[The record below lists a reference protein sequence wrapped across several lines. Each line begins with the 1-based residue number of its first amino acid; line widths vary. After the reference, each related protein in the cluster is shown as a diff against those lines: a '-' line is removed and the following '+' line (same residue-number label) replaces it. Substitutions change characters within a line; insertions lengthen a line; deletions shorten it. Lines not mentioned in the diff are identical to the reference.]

1 MCFCVLRSGLEANA
15 PFLRRIRR
23 RSRPMRATGSQ
34 LKLPGK
40 PGSRRRRLRPIGF
53 IRWPPSRHRRPFCHD
68 LRVIAPCERHR
79 LQDLHGWRGQAQRF
93 AVSHVRCPIDG
104 LLGWYRKAR
113 QSTRPCFKVGAR
125 LGSNTGHHDRGVHRD
140 GALTDDVGERHGRAT
155 MRVRFAP
162 ATFQW
167 GGSSRDGVLPGKAR
181 HGLLRSGRNRC
192 ARLHAFHFPDN
203 REPLLSQ
210 LTVIFFCGHSKTRQ
224 SLLVDLGGQV
234 ADA

>member
-79 LQDLHGWRGQAQRF
+79 LEVLHGWRGQAQRF

-104 LLGWYRKAR
+104 LLSWYRKAR
-113 QSTRPCFKVGAR
+113 EGTRPCFKVGAR
-125 LGSNTGHHDRGVHRD
+125 LGSNTGHHDRGHTVMVRSPTMSVSVMAEPPCASVLLQRPSSGEARPGTASCQARPVTACSD
-140 GALTDDVGERHGRAT
+140 PSAAGA
-155 MRVRFAP
+155 RVCTRSTSQTIGNP
-162 ATFQW
+162 
-167 GGSSRDGVLPGKAR
+167 SS
-181 HGLLRSGRNRC
+181 
-192 ARLHAFHFPDN
+192 
-203 REPLLSQ
+203 LS
-210 LTVIFFCGHSKTRQ
+210 SP
-224 SLLVDLGGQV
+224 
-234 ADA
+234 